1 MVPEGA
7 VSTGRWAVAQFK
19 GRHKRAGVI
28 SKSNKVL
35 RQWFATQQHTAGRRA
50 RAATLTATASMSRCA
65 MCRDKLTYQQCSRA
79 AVAYCEVAQDGHAVT
94 LHSHFSSS
102 AVTVSRIV
110 ATRAAVSGS
119 GRQGVQYPINQ
130 RCASTHSICFN
141 LEHPV
146 SVMSSYVAPACGAY
160 GSCQQLS
167 MASLTSSTYVSCS
180 APALGAL
187 QSKLTR
193 TPPAGSSS
201 ATARC

>member
-1 MVPEGA
+1 
-7 VSTGRWAVAQFK
+7 
-19 GRHKRAGVI
+19 
-28 SKSNKVL
+28 
-35 RQWFATQQHTAGRRA
+35 
-50 RAATLTATASMSRCA
+50 
-65 MCRDKLTYQQCSRA
+65 MCRDKLTYQQCRRA

-94 LHSHFSSS
+94 LHSHLSSS
-102 AVTVSRIV
+102 TV
-110 ATRAAVSGS
+110 AVSIRS
-119 GRQGVQYPINQ
+119 SSSCSTFLQHEQ
-130 RCASTHSICFN
+130 RCRHTGGRGCNIKQTSTVPLLIPICFN

-146 SVMSSYVAPACGAY
+146 SLMSSYVAPACGAY